1 MQPLNLP
8 PYPFRLKRVHGEVH
22 IFDELRSKWLVCA
35 PEEWVRQHLVM
46 YLIHHKGYAKG
57 RIGIEHALT
66 LSGIT
71 RRADIVTFDAA
82 GNPQLLVECK
92 APKIKLTEAVFD
104 QAVQY
109 NQVLGMPY
117 LAVSNGL
124 EHHCCTWVD
133 GRVVFLEDWPAGA

>member
-8 PYPFRLKRVHGEVH
+8 PYPFRLKRVNGEVH

-92 APKIKLTEAVFD
+92 APKIKLTEACLTRPCSTTKCS
-104 QAVQY
+104 ACRIWRC
-109 NQVLGMPY
+109 P
-117 LAVSNGL
+117 
-124 EHHCCTWVD
+124 T
-133 GRVVFLEDWPAGA
+133 DWSTIAAPGSTAKWLSLIHI